1 MTETLAEDTTK
12 EAAEEG
18 GRDAGGG
25 AVPGAM
31 TEPVRLATA
40 GRLLAHDTFDQKC
53 AFRPIMDQTTS
64 RWATLIIS
72 ALVSGPH
79 RFAQLHARVG
89 GISQKMLSQNLKALA
104 RAGLVHR
111 EVAPTNPPQVTYT
124 LTELGLSLAGP
135 LTDLIGWYGA
145 HGAELLAAQ
154 ERYDAAHGEG

>member
-1 MTETLAEDTTK
+1 MTETLAETPAEGSTK
-12 EAAEEG
+12 NVADGA
-18 GRDAGGG
+18 AGG
-25 AVPGAM
+25 AAPGVM
-31 TEPVRLATA
+31 TEEARRATA

-53 AFRPIMDQTTS
+53 AFRPIMDRTTS

-79 RFAQLHARVG
+79 RFARLHARVG
-89 GISQKMLSQNLKALA
+89 GISQKMLSQNLKALV

-124 LTELGLSLAGP
+124 LTELGLGLAGP

-154 ERYDAAHGEG
+154 ERYDAEHAEG